1 MTLRIPTSYG
11 NQQILSGLQA
21 AKARY
26 NTLQEQ
32 IATGKRIINIS
43 DDPTGAALV
52 VNLQNSTER
61 NEQYVRQ
68 IESARSFLTAT
79 DTALGA
85 VDESLMRL
93 MELGTKGLQA
103 VTAGNGGAIVPEVDA
118 ITTHLLTIAN
128 TQEQGK
134 YLFAGTMTTTKPYPA
149 AGASV
154 ANAGVINLDITSSAS
169 VATNIP
175 GDQVFVNVF
184 QAVTDLR
191 AALVANNQANVQT
204 ALGELDTALSTNLSA
219 RTEVGGRQNSLDQ
232 IQTTLESFNLTLK
245 SIQASYE
252 DVDYPTAITQANQED
267 IGQKAAF
274 SVLSRANRQN
284 LFDFLA

>member
-11 NQQILSGLQA
+11 NQQILSGIQR

-26 NTLQEQ
+26 SELQEQ
-32 IATGKRIINIS
+32 ISSGKRITNIA

-52 VNLQNSTER
+52 VNLQTSTER
-61 NEQYVRQ
+61 NDQYVRQ
-68 IESARSFLTAT
+68 IESARSFLTST

-103 VTAGNGGAIVPEVDA
+103 VTTGNGSAIVPEVDA

-134 YLFAGTMTTTKPYPA
+134 YIFAGTMTTTKPYPA

-154 ANAGVINLDITSSAS
+154 ANAGIINLDITSSAS

-175 GDQVFVNVF
+175 GDQVFVGVF

-204 ALGELDTALSTNLSA
+204 ALNELDTALSTNLSA
-219 RTEVGGRQNSLDQ
+219 RTQVGGRQNSLDQ

-245 SIQASYE
+245 SIQATYE
-252 DVDYPTAITQANQED
+252 DVDYPTAILQANQED
-267 IGQKAAF
+267 IAQKAAF